1 MEVKN
6 CRKCGKM
13 FNYIGGQQICPACK
27 EAVEKKFQEVK
38 EYVREHKAASMT
50 QICEDCDVENKQV
63 QQWVREER
71 LVFSDESPIKLSC
84 ELCGT
89 QIKTGRYCDKCK
101 KETANNISA
110 AGRRPDVAVSRDKKD
125 ASSHRMHTFHN

>member
-27 EAVEKKFQEVK
+27 EAAEKKFQEVK

-110 AGRRPDVAVSRDKKD
+110 AGKRPDVAVSRDKKD
-125 ASSHRMHTFHN
+125 ASSHRMHTFHS

>member
-13 FNYIGGQQICPACK
+13 FNYMGGPQVCHACK
-27 EAVEKKFQEVK
+27 EVAEKKFQEVK

-110 AGRRPDVAVSRDKKD
+110 AGKRPDVAVSRDKKD
-125 ASSHRMHTFHN
+125 ASSHRMHTFHS

>member
-27 EAVEKKFQEVK
+27 EVAEKKFQEVK